1 MLTPTS
7 LSLAA
12 PAQLTRLNALQSNAS
27 TRGAVREADAL
38 SQAKAIALDALRRAQ
53 AVERMIRY
61 SMPECNRIPTEMRV
75 EASTGQL
82 MQPPQIAAAFDPT
95 TGVFHAFAIYEL
107 RSASEESRA
116 AAAAAA
122 AAAADSATADS
133 AATDSAAA
141 EATAD
146 SAAADSAI
154 ADSAESAAD
163 SVAESVAESVA
174 DSVADSASGSDEDA
188 PPREGDAISVMSDT
202 RSVGQVEWHV
212 YISELLNMRHLVPG
226 QTCWRPK
233 VAGLL
238 VNLLQRQVQGD
249 QPVVVLR
256 GVNDSKPGSGGQ
268 GLDNHYARIGFT
280 SDRSPFSEAGLLDV
294 YPTGSLILR

>member
-1 MLTPTS
+1 VLTPTS

-12 PAQLTRLNALQSNAS
+12 PVQLTRLNALQSNAS

-122 AAAADSATADS
+122 AAAAVDSATADS

-154 ADSAESAAD
+154 ADSAE
-163 SVAESVAESVA
+163 
-174 DSVADSASGSDEDA
+174 SVADSASGSDEDA

>member
-122 AAAADSATADS
+122 AAAAVDSATADS

-154 ADSAESAAD
+154 ADSAE
-163 SVAESVAESVA
+163 
-174 DSVADSASGSDEDA
+174 SVADSASGSDEDA

>member
-1 MLTPTS
+1 MFTPTS

-154 ADSAESAAD
+154 ADSAES
-163 SVAESVAESVA
+163 
-174 DSVADSASGSDEDA
+174 VADSASGSDEDA

>member
-1 MLTPTS
+1 
-7 LSLAA
+7 
-12 PAQLTRLNALQSNAS
+12 
-27 TRGAVREADAL
+27 
-38 SQAKAIALDALRRAQ
+38 
-53 AVERMIRY
+53 
-61 SMPECNRIPTEMRV
+61 MRV

-122 AAAADSATADS
+122 AAAAVDSATADS

-154 ADSAESAAD
+154 ADSAES
-163 SVAESVAESVA
+163 
-174 DSVADSASGSDEDA
+174 VADSASGSDEDA
-188 PPREGDAISVMSDT
+188 APREGDAISVMSDT

>member
-122 AAAADSATADS
+122 AAAAVDSATADS

-154 ADSAESAAD
+154 ADSAES
-163 SVAESVAESVA
+163 
-174 DSVADSASGSDEDA
+174 VADSASGSDEDA
-188 PPREGDAISVMSDT
+188 PPCEGDAISVMSDT

>member
-1 MLTPTS
+1 VLTPTS

-122 AAAADSATADS
+122 AAAAVDSATADS

-154 ADSAESAAD
+154 ADSAE
-163 SVAESVAESVA
+163 
-174 DSVADSASGSDEDA
+174 SVADSASGSDEDA

>member
-1 MLTPTS
+1 
-7 LSLAA
+7 
-12 PAQLTRLNALQSNAS
+12 
-27 TRGAVREADAL
+27 
-38 SQAKAIALDALRRAQ
+38 
-53 AVERMIRY
+53 
-61 SMPECNRIPTEMRV
+61 
-75 EASTGQL
+75 

-122 AAAADSATADS
+122 AAAAVDSATADS

-163 SVAESVAESVA
+163 SVA

>member
-1 MLTPTS
+1 VLTPTS
-7 LSLAA
+7 LSLAT

-154 ADSAESAAD
+154 ADSAES
-163 SVAESVAESVA
+163 
-174 DSVADSASGSDEDA
+174 VADSASGSDEDA

>member
-1 MLTPTS
+1 VLTPTS
-7 LSLAA
+7 LSLAT

-122 AAAADSATADS
+122 AAAAVDSATADS

-154 ADSAESAAD
+154 ADSAE
-163 SVAESVAESVA
+163 
-174 DSVADSASGSDEDA
+174 SVADSASGSDEDA

>member
-1 MLTPTS
+1 VLTPTS

-12 PAQLTRLNALQSNAS
+12 PVQLTRLNALQSNAS

-154 ADSAESAAD
+154 ADSAES
-163 SVAESVAESVA
+163 
-174 DSVADSASGSDEDA
+174 VADSASGSDEDA

>member
-1 MLTPTS
+1 VFTPTS

-154 ADSAESAAD
+154 ADSAES
-163 SVAESVAESVA
+163 
-174 DSVADSASGSDEDA
+174 VADSASGSDEDA